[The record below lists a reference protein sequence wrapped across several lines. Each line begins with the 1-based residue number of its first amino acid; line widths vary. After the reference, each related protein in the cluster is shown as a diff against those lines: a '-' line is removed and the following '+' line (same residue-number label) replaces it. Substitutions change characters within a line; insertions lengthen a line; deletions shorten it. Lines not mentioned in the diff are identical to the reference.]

1 MQLVG
6 QLLMQFNKAAILGD
20 NGKQVSVVKVKFSMD
35 HPVEDSIY
43 NYIIEAG

>member
-1 MQLVG
+1 MGDIKPIPESFEQ
-6 QLLMQFNKAAILGD
+6 AAILGD